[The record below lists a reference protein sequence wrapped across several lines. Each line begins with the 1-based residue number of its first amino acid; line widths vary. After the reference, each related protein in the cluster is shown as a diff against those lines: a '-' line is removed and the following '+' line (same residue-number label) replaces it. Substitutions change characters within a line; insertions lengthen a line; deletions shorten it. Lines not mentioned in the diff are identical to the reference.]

1 MKIELLQ
8 NKVLYSRARNI
19 QEEIFVTFVDMFLN
33 RGGGSRKIILGG
45 GHHLL

>member
-33 RGGGSRKIILGG
+33 RGGKIILGG